1 MTEELVRKYV
11 PHLRYDRCEPYALV
25 AVGYTVYRE
34 SRKSVSCSL
43 QVRVEPG
50 ETVLEYAFYYDF
62 DIQHLYDLEHVFVTV
77 GEDGAVRGVLGSFHG
92 KFLNNLIPGETA
104 FEDGHVVEYVQPG
117 KHAFMPA
124 PRYFW
129 LAPDRDAVCSR
140 LAGSDGLLIAP
151 MFEGRIA
158 KDAAFDK
165 KVARYIREHHSFT
178 PSWEFVKAPPQ
189 SADTEEL
196 LVPWE
201 KLDALIVERIDG
213 WKRRIE
219 EAVEG

>member
-11 PHLRYDRCEPYALV
+11 PHLRYDRCEPYALA

-34 SRKSVSCSL
+34 SGKSVSCNL

-50 ETVLEYAFYYDF
+50 ET
-62 DIQHLYDLEHVFVTV
+62 
-77 GEDGAVRGVLGSFHG
+77 
-92 KFLNNLIPGETA
+92 A
-104 FEDGHVVEYVQPG
+104 FEEAHVVEYVQPG

-140 LAGSDGLLIAP
+140 LAGSDGLLVAP
-151 MFEGRIA
+151 MFEGRIT
-158 KDAAFDK
+158 KDDAFDE
-165 KVARYIREHHSFT
+165 KVARYIREQHSFT
-178 PSWEFVKAPPQ
+178 PSWKFVKALPQ
-189 SADTEEL
+189 SVDTEEL
-196 LVPWE
+196 LMPWE
-201 KLDALIVERIDG
+201 KLDVLIVDRIGD